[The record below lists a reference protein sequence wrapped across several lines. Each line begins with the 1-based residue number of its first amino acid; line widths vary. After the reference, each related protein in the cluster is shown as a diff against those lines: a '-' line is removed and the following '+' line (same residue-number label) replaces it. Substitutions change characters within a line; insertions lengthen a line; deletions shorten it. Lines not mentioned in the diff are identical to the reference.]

1 MSLLEEIITQVSKE
15 TGIPRRIVD
24 RTYRAYWRAIRE
36 YITSLPLKEELTDEE
51 FLKLKP
57 NVNIPSLGKLNVT
70 LKRYRRVKSTYNKIK
85 EIKNLKDKGD
95 AAYQED

>member
-57 NVNIPSLGKLNVT
+57 NVNIPSIGKLNVT
-70 LKRYRRVKSTYNKIK
+70 LKRYKRVKSTYNKIK
-85 EIKNLKDKGD
+85 EIKNLKDKED

>member
-85 EIKNLKDKGD
+85 EIKNLKDKED

>member
-1 MSLLEEIITQVSKE
+1 MSLLEEIITQVSNE

-70 LKRYRRVKSTYNKIK
+70 LKRYKRVKSTYNKIK
-85 EIKNLKDKGD
+85 EIKNLKDKED

>member
-85 EIKNLKDKGD
+85 EIKNLKDKEG

>member
-70 LKRYRRVKSTYNKIK
+70 LKRYKRVKSTYNKIK
-85 EIKNLKDKGD
+85 EIKNLKDKEN